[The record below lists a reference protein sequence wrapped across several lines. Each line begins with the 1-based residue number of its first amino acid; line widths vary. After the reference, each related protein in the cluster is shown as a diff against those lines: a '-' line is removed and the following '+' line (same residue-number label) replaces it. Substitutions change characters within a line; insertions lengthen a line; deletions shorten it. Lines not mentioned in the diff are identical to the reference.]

1 MPTLQHRAHP
11 ERHAPVSVVLLP
23 AAHTGPEDF
32 LRAGFADAVL
42 ERGLD
47 VDVTFAALEFGH
59 VTDRSVVERV
69 HTEHLLPARARGAT
83 LWLGG
88 ISLGG
93 YVALCCAEHDARGLA
108 GLCLMAPYLGS
119 YLVTSEIARA
129 GLAAWRCESIAP
141 DDEERRVWRFLKT
154 RVPGVAPQMHLG
166 LGREDR
172 FRDRHELLAA
182 ELAPA
187 EVDSVAGGHDWPT
200 WRRLWDNFLD
210 VRLTPR
216 R

>member
-1 MPTLQHRAHP
+1 MTTLHHRARP
-11 ERHAPVSVVLLP
+11 QGHAAVSVVLLP

-32 LRAGFADAVL
+32 VRAGFGEAVRT
-42 ERGLD
+42 RGLD
-47 VDVTFAALEFGH
+47 VDLTFAALEFGH
-59 VTDRSVVERV
+59 VTDRSVVERI
-69 HTEHLLPARARGAT
+69 HSEHLRPARARGST

-93 YVALCCAEHDARGLA
+93 YVALCCAEADPQGLA
-108 GLCLMAPYLGS
+108 GLCLLAPYLGS

-129 GLAAWRCESIAP
+129 GLAAWECRELSA

-154 RVPGVAPQMHLG
+154 RTPGAPQMHLG

-172 FRDRHELLAA
+172 FRDRHQLLAA

>member
-1 MPTLQHRAHP
+1 MPSLHQNARPHG
-11 ERHAPVSVVLLP
+11 HAAVSVVLLP

-32 LRAGFADAVL
+32 VRAGFGEAVR
-42 ERGLD
+42 ERALD
-47 VDVTFAALEFGH
+47 LDLTFAALEFAH
-59 VTDRSVVERV
+59 VTDRSVVERI
-69 HTEHLLPARARGAT
+69 HAEHVRPALARGST

-93 YVALCCAEHDARGLA
+93 YVALCCAEADPRGIA

-119 YLVTSEIARA
+119 YLVTTEVARA
-129 GLAAWRCESIAP
+129 GLGAWQCGRPAA

-154 RVPGVAPQMHLG
+154 RPPGAPQMHLG

-182 ELAPA
+182 ELAPG
-187 EVDSVAGGHDWPT
+187 EVDRVAGGHDWPT

>member
-1 MPTLQHRAHP
+1 MPAVHQNARP
-11 ERHAPVSVVLLP
+11 GSHAPVSVVLLP

-32 LRAGFADAVL
+32 VRTGFGEAVR
-42 ERGLD
+42 ERSLD
-47 VDVTFAALEFGH
+47 IDLTFAALEFGH
-59 VTDRSVVERV
+59 VTDRSVVERI
-69 HTEHLLPARARGAT
+69 HAEHLRPARARGST

-93 YVALCCAEHDARGLA
+93 YVALCCAEADPEGIA

-129 GLAAWRCESIAP
+129 GLKAWQCGEP
-141 DDEERRVWRFLKT
+141 DDEDEERRVWRFLKRRAGGT
-154 RVPGVAPQMHLG
+154 PQMHLG
-166 LGREDR
+166 LGRADR

-182 ELAPA
+182 ELAPG
-187 EVDSVAGGHDWPT
+187 EVDRAEGGHDWPT

>member
-1 MPTLQHRAHP
+1 MPSLHQNARPHG
-11 ERHAPVSVVLLP
+11 HAAVSVVLLP

-32 LRAGFADAVL
+32 VRAGFADAV
-42 ERGLD
+42 RARALD
-47 VDVTFAALEFGH
+47 IDLTFAALEFAH
-59 VTDRSVVERV
+59 VTDRSVVGRIQE
-69 HTEHLLPARARGAT
+69 EHLRPARARGST

-93 YVALCCAEHDARGLA
+93 YVALCCAQADPEGIA

-129 GLAAWRCESIAP
+129 GLGAWQCGELAA

-154 RVPGVAPQMHLG
+154 RGPGAPQMHLG

-172 FRDRHELLAA
+172 FRDRHQLLAA
-182 ELAPA
+182 ELAPG

>member
-1 MPTLQHRAHP
+1 MSSVHQNAR
-11 ERHAPVSVVLLP
+11 RHGHAAVSVVLLP

-32 LRAGFADAVL
+32 VREGFGEAVR
-42 ERGLD
+42 ERSLD
-47 VDVTFAALEFGH
+47 IDLTFAALEFGH
-59 VTDRSVVERV
+59 VTDRSVVERIRS
-69 HTEHLLPARARGAT
+69 EHLLPARARGST

-93 YVALCCAEHDARGLA
+93 YVALCCAERDSRGLA

-119 YLVTSEIARA
+119 YLVTAEIARA
-129 GLAAWRCESIAP
+129 GLAAWSCADLAA

-154 RVPGVAPQMHLG
+154 RTPGAPQIHLG

-172 FRDRHELLAA
+172 FRDRHQLLAA
-182 ELAPA
+182 ELAPG
-187 EVDSVAGGHDWPT
+187 EVDTVPGAHDWPT

>member
-1 MPTLQHRAHP
+1 MPTLHQKAHP
-11 ERHAPVSVVLLP
+11 ECHAPVSMVLLP
-23 AAHTGPEDF
+23 AAHTAPEDF
-32 LRAGFADAVL
+32 VRAGFGEAVR
-42 ERGLD
+42 ERALD
-47 VDVTFAALEFGH
+47 IDLTFAALEFGH
-59 VTDRSVVERV
+59 VTDRSVVERI
-69 HTEHLLPARARGAT
+69 HTEHLLPARARGST

-93 YVALCCAEHDARGLA
+93 YVALCCAARDPQGLA

-129 GLAAWRCESIAP
+129 GLAAWPCENLAA
-141 DDEERRVWRFLKT
+141 DDEERRVWRFLKS
-154 RVPGVAPQMHLG
+154 RAPGAPQMHLG

-182 ELAPA
+182 ELRPG
-187 EVDSVAGGHDWPT
+187 EVDTVAGGHDWPT